1 MEKPVTSDLAE
12 LSGLDLEN
20 LGWIS
25 LLQEQEREN
34 LNHSV
39 GYGDHPENPSP
50 VQVLGQVASGWRC
63 VSPKPLS

>member
-1 MEKPVTSDLAE
+1 MEKSVTSDLAE

-50 VQVLGQVASGWRC
+50 VQVLG
-63 VSPKPLS
+63 